1 METNNRVKTVN
12 KGELKKV
19 FFFILERKGHDVD
32 VEPAV
37 EEAVGVTTKD
47 HLDYKNDDNNVVI
60 SDDYEHQI

>member
-60 SDDYEHQI
+60 SDDYKH

>member
-1 METNNRVKTVN
+1 MCKNRKQRRTT
-12 KGELKKV
+12 KS

-47 HLDYKNDDNNVVI
+47 HLDYKSDDDVVI
-60 SDDYEHQI
+60 SDDYEH

>member
-1 METNNRVKTVN
+1 MEKNSCVKTAN
-12 KGELKKV
+12 KWELQKG

-47 HLDYKNDDNNVVI
+47 HLDYKNDNDVVI
-60 SDDYEHQI
+60 SDDYKH

>member
-12 KGELKKV
+12 KGELQKV

-60 SDDYEHQI
+60 SDDYEH

>member
-1 METNNRVKTVN
+1 METNNQLCVKTVN

-47 HLDYKNDDNNVVI
+47 HLDYKNDNDVVI
-60 SDDYEHQI
+60 SDDYEH

>member
-1 METNNRVKTVN
+1 MLKVKN
-12 KGELKKV
+12 YKK

-32 VEPAV
+32 VVPAV

-60 SDDYEHQI
+60 SDDYKH

>member
-1 METNNRVKTVN
+1 METNNRVKTAN
-12 KGELKKV
+12 KGELQKK

-47 HLDYKNDDNNVVI
+47 HLDYKNDNDVVI
-60 SDDYEHQI
+60 SDDYEH

>member
-1 METNNRVKTVN
+1 METNNRVKTAN
-12 KGELKKV
+12 KGKLQNS
-19 FFFILERKGHDVD
+19 FFILEWKRHDVD

-60 SDDYEHQI
+60 SDDYKH

>member
-1 METNNRVKTVN
+1 MRTTKR
-12 KGELKKV
+12 

-47 HLDYKNDDNNVVI
+47 HLDYKNDDNNVVV
-60 SDDYEHQI
+60 SDDYKH

>member
-1 METNNRVKTVN
+1 METNNRVKTAN
-12 KGELKKV
+12 KGELQKS

-47 HLDYKNDDNNVVI
+47 HLDYKNDNDVVI
-60 SDDYEHQI
+60 SDDYEH

>member
-47 HLDYKNDDNNVVI
+47 HLDYKNDDNDVVI
-60 SDDYEHQI
+60 SDDYKH

>member
-1 METNNRVKTVN
+1 MYKNRKQRRTT
-12 KGELKKV
+12 KS
-19 FFFILERKGHDVD
+19 FFFLERKGHDID

-60 SDDYEHQI
+60 SDDYKH

>member
-47 HLDYKNDDNNVVI
+47 HLDYKNDNDVVI
-60 SDDYEHQI
+60 SDDYKH